1 MGCHFSKLSSQRET
15 IANLQLQI
23 DALQRGLEQQNN
35 DKEIPIATVVAVAV
49 EVVEDEQ
56 YESTKCDASKPTPS
70 VPPLK
75 PCVDGDCWEYVDA
88 GDIRVGP
95 GSYYTDDDQ
104 TTVINESV
112 TKESDAKEWISK
124 YERSDNPI
132 AMWQIVYEEGVPRL
146 WAHRLAFMHQ
156 NLDADT
162 GGSPKGF
169 ATSTKSFLSHKKN
182 WGKRG
187 RIYVRSDQW
196 WMTYTSAN
204 GKDGTKPSPVG

>member
-1 MGCHFSKLSSQRET
+1 LQRH
-15 IANLQLQI
+15 I
-23 DALQRGLEQQNN
+23 DALQEGLKQQNK
-35 DKEIPIATVVAVAV
+35 DKETPVIATTAYTIAVVV
-49 EVVEDEQ
+49 EVMEDDQ
-56 YESTKCDASKPTPS
+56 YESKKLDTLKPAPS
-70 VPPLK
+70 APQLQ
-75 PCVDGDCWEYVDA
+75 PCVDGDGDGDGDCWNYVDA

-95 GSYYTDDDQ
+95 GSYFTDDDQ
-104 TTVINESV
+104 KTVINESI
-112 TKESDAKEWISK
+112 TKESDAKEFIST

-169 ATSTKSFLSHKKN
+169 ARSTEIFLSHKRN

-196 WMTYTSAN
+196 WKTYNDAN
-204 GKDGTKPSPVG
+204 GKDGTKP